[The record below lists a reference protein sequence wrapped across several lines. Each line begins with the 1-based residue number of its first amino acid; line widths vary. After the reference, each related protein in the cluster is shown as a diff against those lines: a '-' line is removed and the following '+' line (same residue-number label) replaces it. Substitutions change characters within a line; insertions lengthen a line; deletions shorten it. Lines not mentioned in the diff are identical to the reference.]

1 MKNLFISSCLMLSL
15 LTGCS
20 VDRLAILIRQYN
32 SGTLITEKEEDL
44 ERKIASAK
52 KQFASNRKKE
62 ILILYIEGLIY
73 EKRKNY
79 ATALNIFKEIT
90 EVDRSILDVWL
101 HIAQINS
108 LLNKN
113 NEARKAYLTCIE
125 IINKEILYIEKN
137 KWPDNHILLDDH
149 VKYAFRYSMIDNSY
163 FPLKQTGKTSGA
175 FDYVI
180 IKENLLRLKTYIK
193 NSLEQIK

>member
-1 MKNLFISSCLMLSL
+1 MLSL
-15 LTGCS
+15 FTGCS

-32 SGTLITEKEEDL
+32 SGTLTTEKKEDL

-113 NEARKAYLTCIE
+113 NETRKAYLTCLE

-163 FPLKQTGKTSGA
+163 FSLKQTGKISWA
-175 FDYVI
+175 FDYTI
-180 IKENLLRLKTYIK
+180 IKENLLRLKTHIK
-193 NSLEQIK
+193 NSLEQIR